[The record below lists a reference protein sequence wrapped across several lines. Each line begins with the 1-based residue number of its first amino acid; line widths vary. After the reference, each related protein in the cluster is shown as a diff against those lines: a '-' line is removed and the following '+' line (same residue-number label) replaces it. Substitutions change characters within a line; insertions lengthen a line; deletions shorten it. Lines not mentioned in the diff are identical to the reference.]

1 MDPENER
8 IEVGV
13 AIVSASPARLACANR
28 LAQLLEREPELEDM
42 LGEMPDRSYR
52 GRAGCPVPTIVRA
65 QGARWQWGQMLVE
78 RPATRIRSIGV
89 PHTGQGWPSRRN
101 TRACSR

>member
-28 LAQLLEREPELEDM
+28 LAQLLEREPELEEM
-42 LGEMPDRSYR
+42 LGEVPIAVIDEGPGARCPRSCELR
-52 GRAGCPVPTIVRA
+52 GRAGKGGRCWWSV
-65 QGARWQWGQMLVE
+65 L
-78 RPATRIRSIGV
+78 
-89 PHTGQGWPSRRN
+89 RRGS
-101 TRACSR
+101 A